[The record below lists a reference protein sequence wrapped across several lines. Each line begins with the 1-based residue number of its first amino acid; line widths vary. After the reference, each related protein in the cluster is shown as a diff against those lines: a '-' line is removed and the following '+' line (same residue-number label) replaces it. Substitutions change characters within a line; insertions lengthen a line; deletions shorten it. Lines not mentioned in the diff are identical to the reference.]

1 MRSGSRVD
9 AVVAN
14 PVRSG
19 RKQPQRFFC
28 GSPGSYFTTIQTRAQ
43 AVVTR
48 NGTVLKSPV
57 RKILRLFSD
66 RSENHRE

>member
-9 AVVAN
+9 AVFAN

-28 GSPGSYFTTIQTRAQ
+28 GSPGSYFAAARSFGG
-43 AVVTR
+43 VS
-48 NGTVLKSPV
+48 KY
-57 RKILRLFSD
+57 KIPL
-66 RSENHRE
+66 

>member
-9 AVVAN
+9 AVIAN

-28 GSPGSYFTTIQTRAQ
+28 GSPGSYSQQ
-43 AVVTR
+43 
-48 NGTVLKSPV
+48 
-57 RKILRLFSD
+57 
-66 RSENHRE
+66 